1 MSTLSPQTLK
11 TGTFAKTLMARKHKA
26 KQTKRVMVAGLML
39 TSMVDMFSL
48 LVIFLLQSFST
59 SPELVMVTKGVVL
72 PISSSQQEI
81 KDAPVLSISEDGV
94 VIDQKRVGSVDEILK
109 NPDPLMEALEKLR
122 FVWQKANPG
131 RPFKGELNLQA
142 HKELSS
148 TVVSQIMGMLP
159 SQAYGSVQL
168 AIVSGAAH

>member
-26 KQTKRVMVAGLML
+26 KHTKRVMVAGLML

-59 SPELVMVTKGVVL
+59 SPELVMVTKDVVL

-81 KDAPVLSISEDGV
+81 KDAPVLSISNEGV
-94 VIDQKRVGSVDEILK
+94 VIDQKRVGSIDEVLK
-109 NPDPLMEALEKLR
+109 NPDALMEALEKLR
-122 FVWQKANPG
+122 VVWQKANPG
-131 RPFKGELNLQA
+131 QPFKGELNLQA
-142 HKELSS
+142 HKELPS
-148 TVVSQIMGMLP
+148 TAISQIMGMLP

-168 AIVSGAAH
+168 AIVSGASH